1 MKGAATMSQSV
12 GQPRQSW
19 FQRSERWQM
28 FTASPLVVASATWL
42 VFIVLVAIFA
52 PALVSEAANLQN
64 LKLRF
69 YAPFQFD
76 QGLQFFLGGDSLG
89 RPILLQ
95 LAMGA
100 QTSMIIAF
108 FAVGM
113 SSAIGY
119 AIGLVAGYFGGW
131 VDNAL
136 LRIADILHTVPSIL
150 LALVVLFILQ
160 PSVFNVIIV
169 LGITRIPVYLRTA
182 RAQTVEIKE
191 RTFVEVARSMGAS
204 HWRIMTREIAPLVF
218 PTIRTLAVLEIA
230 MVILAASS
238 LTFLGIGLQ
247 RPDVDWGMMVA
258 DGKTYL
264 KSAWFVAVFPGVI
277 IVLTALS
284 ASILSNWLRAV
295 EDPTQNILFARKP
308 KAARGAAK

>member
-1 MKGAATMSQSV
+1 
-12 GQPRQSW
+12 
-19 FQRSERWQM
+19 M
-28 FTASPLVVASATWL
+28 FTASPMVIGSTIWL
-42 VFIVLVAIFA
+42 AIIVLVAVFG
-52 PALVSEAANLQN
+52 PALVAEKANLQN
-64 LKLRF
+64 LSLRF
-69 YAPFQFD
+69 FPPFQLQ
-76 QGLQFFLGGDSLG
+76 QGIEFILGADSLG
-89 RPILLQ
+89 RPLLLQ
-95 LAMGA
+95 LALGA
-100 QTSMIIAF
+100 QTSMIIAL
-108 FAVGM
+108 FAVGG
-113 SSAIGY
+113 SSLIGY

-131 VDNAL
+131 VDNGL
-136 LRIADILHTVPSIL
+136 LRIADILHTIPSIL

-160 PSVFNVIIV
+160 PSILNVIIV

-218 PTIRTLAVLEIA
+218 PTIRTLAVLEVA
-230 MVILAASS
+230 MVILAAAS

-258 DGKTYL
+258 DGKAYL
-264 KSAWFVAVFPGVI
+264 KTAWFVAVFPGFV

-295 EDPTQNILFARKP
+295 EDPTQNILFGRKP
-308 KAARGAAK
+308 KAKRGKSK

>member
-1 MKGAATMSQSV
+1 MKAELNMTEPVAVPT
-12 GQPRQSW
+12 QSW

-28 FTASPLVVASATWL
+28 FTASPMVVASAIWL
-42 VFIVLVAIFA
+42 AIIVVLAIIGPTLIA
-52 PALVSEAANLQN
+52 ERANLQD
-64 LKLRF
+64 LSLRF
-69 YAPFQFD
+69 LAPFQLSRGFE
-76 QGLQFFLGGDSLG
+76 FILGADSLG

-95 LAMGA
+95 LIMGA
-100 QTSMIIAF
+100 QTSMIIAL
-108 FAVGM
+108 FAVGG
-113 SSAIGY
+113 SSLIGC

-150 LALVVLFILQ
+150 LALVVLFILD
-160 PSVFNVIIV
+160 PSVLNVIIV

-204 HWRIMTREIAPLVF
+204 HWRIMTKEIAPLVF
-218 PTIRTLAVLEIA
+218 PTIRTLAVLEVA
-230 MVILAASS
+230 MVILAAAS

-264 KSAWFVAVFPGVI
+264 KTAWFVAVLPGVV

-295 EDPTQNILFARKP
+295 EDPTQNILFLRKP
-308 KAARGAAK
+308 GRKRSASA

>member
-1 MKGAATMSQSV
+1 MKGEATMSQSTA
-12 GQPRQSW
+12 QPKLSW

-28 FTASPLVVASATWL
+28 FTASPMVVASAIWL
-42 VFIVLVAIFA
+42 LFIVLVAVFA
-52 PALVSEAANLQN
+52 PALVAEKANFQDL
-64 LKLRF
+64 LSRF
-69 YAPFQFD
+69 YAPFQF
-76 QGLQFFLGGDSLG
+76 GKGWEFFLGADSLG

-108 FAVGM
+108 FAVGI

-119 AIGLVAGYFGGW
+119 MIGLIAGYFGGW

-136 LRIADILHTVPSIL
+136 LRIADILHTIPSIL

-204 HWRIMTREIAPLVF
+204 HWRIITKEVAPLVF

-230 MVILAASS
+230 TVILAASS

-247 RPDVDWGMMVA
+247 RHDVDWGMMVA

-264 KSAWFVAVFPGVI
+264 KTAWFVAVFPGVI

-284 ASILSNWLRAV
+284 ASIVSNWLRAV

-308 KAARGAAK
+308 KVPTAASK

>member
-1 MKGAATMSQSV
+1 MSQSL
-12 GQPRQSW
+12 GQRASTW
-19 FQRSERWQM
+19 FRTNERWQM
-28 FTASPLVVASATWL
+28 FTASPMVVVAAVWMTSIIL
-42 VFIVLVAIFA
+42 IAIFG
-52 PALVSEAANLQN
+52 PALVGERANVQDLG
-64 LKLRF
+64 LRF
-69 YAPFQFD
+69 FPPFQFHK
-76 QGLQFFLGGDSLG
+76 GIEFVLGADSLG

-100 QTSMIIAF
+100 QTSMVIAF
-108 FAVGM
+108 FAVGI
-113 SSAIGY
+113 SAVIGY
-119 AIGLVAGYFGGW
+119 AIGVVAGYFGGW

-136 LRIADILHTVPSIL
+136 LRIADILHTVPSML

-182 RAQTVEIKE
+182 RAQTVEIRE

-218 PTIRTLAVLEIA
+218 PTIRTLAVLEVA
-230 MVILAASS
+230 MVILAAAS

-258 DGKTYL
+258 DGKAYL
-264 KSAWFVAVFPGVI
+264 KTAWFVAVFPGVV
-277 IVLTALS
+277 IVMTALS
-284 ASILSNWLRAV
+284 ASIISNWLRAV
-295 EDPTQNILFARKP
+295 EDPTQNVLFARKP
-308 KAARGAAK
+308 KSKREQGK

>member
-1 MKGAATMSQSV
+1 MKPEINMPPSL
-12 GQPRQSW
+12 GQKTRSW
-19 FQRSERWQM
+19 FERSERWQM
-28 FTASPLVVASATWL
+28 FTASPMVIASTIWL
-42 VFIVLVAIFA
+42 AIIVLVA
-52 PALVSEAANLQN
+52 LVGPPLVAEKANLQD
-64 LKLRF
+64 LSLRF
-69 YAPFQFD
+69 FPPFQLR
-76 QGLQFFLGGDSLG
+76 QGIEFILGADSLG
-89 RPILLQ
+89 RPLLLQ
-95 LAMGA
+95 LVLGA
-100 QTSMIIAF
+100 RTSMIIAL
-108 FAVGM
+108 FAVGG
-113 SSAIGY
+113 SSLIGY

-160 PSVFNVIIV
+160 PSILNVIIV

-218 PTIRTLAVLEIA
+218 PTIRTLAVLEVA
-230 MVILAASS
+230 MVILAAAS

-258 DGKTYL
+258 DGKAYL
-264 KSAWFVAVFPGVI
+264 KTAWFVAIFPGFV

-308 KAARGAAK
+308 KTDKGKSQ

>member
-1 MKGAATMSQSV
+1 MKAEVMPHSL
-12 GQPRQSW
+12 GQRTRSW
-19 FQRSERWQM
+19 FERSERWQM
-28 FTASPLVVASATWL
+28 FTASPMVVASTIWL
-42 VFIVLVAIFA
+42 ALIVLTAVVG
-52 PALVSEAANLQN
+52 PALVAEQANRQDLS
-64 LKLRF
+64 LRF
-69 YAPFQFD
+69 FEPFQLHEGIEFI
-76 QGLQFFLGGDSLG
+76 LGADSLG

-95 LAMGA
+95 LIMGA

-108 FAVGM
+108 FAVGI
-113 SSAIGY
+113 SSLAGY
-119 AIGLVAGYFGGW
+119 VIGLVAGYFGGW

-136 LRIADILHTVPSIL
+136 LRIADILHTVPSML
-150 LALVVLFILQ
+150 LALVVLFILE
-160 PSVFNVIIV
+160 PSVLNVIIV

-204 HWRIMTREIAPLVF
+204 HSRIMTREIAPLVF
-218 PTIRTLAVLEIA
+218 PTIRTLAVLEVA
-230 MVILAASS
+230 TVILAAAS

-264 KSAWFVAVFPGVI
+264 KTAWFVAVFPGVV

-295 EDPTQNILFARKP
+295 EDPTQNVLFARKP
-308 KAARGAAK
+308 KASRGQNQ